1 MVQQKNLRNRV
12 SFVQFADTANGSSF
26 NQATYY
32 SYDIHG
38 NVDTLLQDY
47 GVTSQYPNL
56 MNKNGNR
63 FKKVVYNYD
72 LISGKVN
79 KVSYQPGWSDQM
91 YHKYSYD
98 AENRLTGVYTSFDG
112 REWERE
118 AKYEYYHHGP
128 LARTELGGQMVQGID
143 YAYTVQG
150 WLKGVN
156 STMLL
161 PTTDMGGDGLAAGI
175 NQLTARDAVGFTLN
189 YYDTAD
195 YAAISALNPFPGV
208 MAFMPDPAEYRPLF
222 NGNISSMAV
231 YNRALTTP
239 AHAGSPLIP
248 LRPAQQADANG
259 FI

>member
-1 MVQQKNLRNRV
+1 MDVRQDLRRGQITTTTCDIAYGGFTGFDIRQVVQQKNLRNRV

-98 AENRLTGVYTSFDG
+98 AENRLICVHTSFDG
-112 REWERE
+112 REC
-118 AKYEYYHHGP
+118 ACK
-128 LARTELGGQMVQGID
+128 D
-143 YAYTVQG
+143 Y
-150 WLKGVN
+150 
-156 STMLL
+156 
-161 PTTDMGGDGLAAGI
+161 D
-175 NQLTARDAVGFTLN
+175 
-189 YYDTAD
+189 
-195 YAAISALNPFPGV
+195 
-208 MAFMPDPAEYRPLF
+208 
-222 NGNISSMAV
+222 
-231 YNRALTTP
+231 
-239 AHAGSPLIP
+239 
-248 LRPAQQADANG
+248 
-259 FI
+259 